1 MAAETSRRLDVWW
14 WLTVPYSFAIPAL
27 ILIFGRFIHGQAL
40 QFVWVSFTLVWFTV
54 PASLLWATLIGY
66 RMFAFHTVPADKRA
80 QLIYLRAGN
89 SSPELAFVSIMQGG
103 KAMRT
108 FPVGARAAIH
118 VPLAVVE
125 DLEPDTVIQVFYGAA
140 EGVSG
145 TFILD
150 IGLIEI

>member
-1 MAAETSRRLDVWW
+1 MSGV
-14 WLTVPYSFAIPAL
+14 
-27 ILIFGRFIHGQAL
+27 
-40 QFVWVSFTLVWFTV
+40 
-54 PASLLWATLIGY
+54 
-66 RMFAFHTVPADKRA
+66 FAFQGTGYDKPGLLDSSLIYTVPADKRA

-89 SSPELAFVSIMQGG
+89 SSQELAFVSIMQGG

-108 FPVGARAAIH
+108 FPVGARAAMH

-125 DLEPDTVIQVFYGAA
+125 DLEPDTVIQVFYGAP
-140 EGVSG
+140 EDVRG